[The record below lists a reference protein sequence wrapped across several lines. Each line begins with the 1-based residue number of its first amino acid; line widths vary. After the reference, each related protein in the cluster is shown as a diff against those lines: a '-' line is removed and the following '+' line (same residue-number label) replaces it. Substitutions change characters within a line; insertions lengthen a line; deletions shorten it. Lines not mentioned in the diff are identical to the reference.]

1 MRAWGSCAVS
11 VLASATHSARAF
23 VPAASFRGA
32 PLLSR
37 GLRRP
42 LHSSSSSYNSRVAQ
56 HPEGLLWVVQRRGG
70 AGAEPAAGIWQQ
82 GGRVRLLCSMSSSSS
97 SSGSSSGSGGAV
109 QETQVE
115 PTGLE
120 EWSVTKVCV
129 CADSLHASEYVAG
142 CALSLRFGH
151 SRESLCAAAQRTLA
165 GACRGM
171 CV

>member
-11 VLASATHSARAF
+11 VLASASHSARAF

-42 LHSSSSSYNSRVAQ
+42 LHSSSSCSSSRVAQ
-56 HPEGLLWVVQRRGG
+56 PEGLWVVQRRGG
-70 AGAEPAAGIWQQ
+70 EPAAGIWQQ

-97 SSGSSSGSGGAV
+97 GGAV
-109 QETQVE
+109 QETQAE
-115 PTGLE
+115 SATQ

-129 CADSLHASEYVAG
+129 FV
-142 CALSLRFGH
+142 
-151 SRESLCAAAQRTLA
+151 
-165 GACRGM
+165 
-171 CV
+171 CVCVCSS